1 MRGTATAQTHQ
12 IATRAAAIL
21 LVLMSLG
28 GLFLGALSI
37 RLLREVSA
45 EVAAALITAAA
56 TALTSV
62 AAILLAKY
70 AERRYLV

>member
-1 MRGTATAQTHQ
+1 
-12 IATRAAAIL
+12 
-21 LVLMSLG
+21 
-28 GLFLGALSI
+28 LFLGALSI

-45 EVAAALITAAA
+45 EVAASLITAAE

-62 AAILLAKY
+62 AAMLLAKY